1 MVPGAEFEAARGED
15 LLDWNDDDDA
25 NEYAEDLL
33 DVILDVSDETGGK
46 VCLLVQQLPQQ
57 GDQDQAQ
64 GLAERLVREHSD
76 CLRDKYIVRQ
86 IVKVVEQSLVQKLED
101 HLEDVPDCCF
111 FETDAS
117 CLRFE
122 VGFR

>member
-1 MVPGAEFEAARGED
+1 MKLSFFQCTVNGED
-15 LLDWNDDDDA
+15 LLNVVL
-25 NEYAEDLL
+25 N
-33 DVILDVSDETGGK
+33 VPNETGRK

-86 IVKVVEQSLVQKLED
+86 IVEVVEQSLVQELEN

>member
-15 LLDWNDDDDA
+15 LLDWDDDDDA
-25 NEYAEDLL
+25 IEYGEDLL
-33 DVILDVSDETGGK
+33 DVVLNVSDETGRE

-86 IVKVVEQSLVQKLED
+86 IVEVVEQSLVQKLED

>member
-25 NEYAEDLL
+25 NEYGEDLL

-86 IVKVVEQSLVQKLED
+86 IVEVVKQSLVQELED
-101 HLEDVPDCCF
+101 HLENVPDCCF